1 MIVWLKEAISLSELK
16 LVSPLL
22 DGFNIG
28 DAISDH
34 DGVRCCPA
42 MRENSDEKYIVKV
55 ISVPA
60 SQRQLDALLLT
71 GAYKNAEAATDYFKS
86 LADDIVKEARL
97 LQQLAKLEGFLAYEN
112 WQIVPM
118 DRNELGYDIYLLGTY
133 KKSLDRFLRRN
144 AMTHLNAVNLG
155 IDLCAAL
162 SLCRRA
168 GFIYTDLKPS
178 NIFLSGQQ
186 EYRIG
191 DLGFAKLSAMKYTTL
206 PTKYISRYTPPELH
220 DSFET
225 LNPTVDTYAVGMILY
240 QIYNNGEIPFITKAP
255 LKYLPTPVNADY
267 ELAEIIQKAIDPNPR
282 KRYQTPIEMGQ
293 ALVSYMQRN
302 SVNDIPIVPPIVE
315 AVSAVEKTAPV
326 ESAPAAQEAEA
337 PAEVAEVLPEQSEEL
352 RFMEELVSDETA
364 PDADAGDD
372 QVDARMS
379 PEVDMILAQ
388 ADDLISHQ
396 PDIAAEIREADALE
410 ETAEEPAGL
419 SEVHAPEIPE
429 EAAEGT
435 SEEAAGEAVEVIPE
449 EAEPEETAAGEP
461 GTGPEDMAEVTA
473 DLENT
478 ETGEVVG
485 TTKTPEAESDDAFL
499 LSLADLEDEEDDT
512 TESLFDC
519 SGIPSKPLSAVL
531 TAQGEDDFF
540 TDAKPPRKKRGWLV
554 LVVLLLIFG
563 LLCSGGFY
571 YYTNYYQLLI
581 DHMAIDGF
589 EDTLTINLTTD
600 ADESLLNVICTD
612 TYGNKQE
619 QTVSGG
625 KVVFTGLAPDTMYKI
640 VVETDKFHKVTGS
653 SSGSYTTAQET
664 NILEFTAKAG
674 TEHGSVILNFTAE
687 GPEAQEWNVSY
698 VTEGEDAKTVSFTG
712 RTTSING
719 LTVGKTYTFTL
730 FPPASADLYL
740 MGNTS
745 VEFEATNIVVAK
757 DVTIVSCND
766 GVLTTRWSAAEANP
780 NQSWTV
786 RCYSENGYSE
796 TVTVTDM
803 EARFNGISS
812 DASYTVE
819 VTAAG
824 MSQSARAYVTA
835 NPATI
840 TDVQI
845 SYAEGTGLTVTWASE
860 QAPEGGWLVMF
871 RVDGSD
877 TTEMAACTGTSAV
890 VKHVIPNATYDFEIK
905 AADASTVFG
914 GTAHF
919 DGIEATTFN
928 KYELSATYIESSL
941 CRTPNKEGWTHKDV
955 AKTDYTTSYAAG
967 ETASLVLYTS
977 SRFYLKDVDT
987 AVTFVIRNEEGRVL
1001 PTLTRTITKNWRTL
1015 WPGVGKY
1022 CYLDIPVM
1030 PTADGKYTVEV
1041 YFDGATVLTK
1051 NFSIITANG

>member
-1 MIVWLKEAISLSELK
+1 MSELK

-28 DAISDH
+28 EPISDH

-60 SQRQLDALLLT
+60 SQRQLDALLFT
-71 GAYKNAEAATDYFKS
+71 GAYKNAEAAAEYFKS
-86 LADDIVKEARL
+86 LADDTVKEARL
-97 LQQLAKLEGFLAYEN
+97 LQQLAKLEGFLSYED

-118 DRNELGYDIYLLGTY
+118 DNNELGYDIYLLGTY
-133 KKSLDRFLRRN
+133 KKSLDRFMRRN

-178 NIFLSGQQ
+178 NIFISGQQ

-240 QIYNNGEIPFITKAP
+240 QIYNNGEIPFTTKAP

-282 KRYQTPIEMGQ
+282 KRFQTPIEMGQ

-302 SVNDIPIVPPIVE
+302 SINDIPIVPPIVE
-315 AVSAVEKTAPV
+315 PVAVAAKAAPTAKETEV
-326 ESAPAAQEAEA
+326 
-337 PAEVAEVLPEQSEEL
+337 PAEMAEVLPEQSEEL

-364 PDADAGDD
+364 PDAEAGDD
-372 QVDARMS
+372 QVDAQMS
-379 PEVDMILAQ
+379 AEADMILAQ

-396 PDIAAEIREADALE
+396 PDITVEAEE
-410 ETAEEPAGL
+410 EEIAEEPVEL
-419 SEVHAPEIPE
+419 SEEIPEEIPEDVSEEITEVVSEPLPEESEPE
-429 EAAEGT
+429 EAAE
-435 SEEAAGEAVEVIPE
+435 EEPEIVPEPIPEAVENIE
-449 EAEPEETAAGEP
+449 DIETEEDSQSDEAE
-461 GTGPEDMAEVTA
+461 
-473 DLENT
+473 
-478 ETGEVVG
+478 
-485 TTKTPEAESDDAFL
+485 DDDTAFL
-499 LSLADLEDEEDDT
+499 LSLSDMDAEEDDIT
-512 TESLFDC
+512 ASLFDC

-531 TAQGEDDFF
+531 TMQDEDDFF
-540 TDAKPPRKKRGWLV
+540 TDSKPPKKKRGWIGLV
-554 LVVLLLIFG
+554 ILLLIFG
-563 LLCSGGFY
+563 LLCGGGFY

-612 TYGNKQE
+612 TYGNKQQ

-625 KVVFTGLAPDTMYKI
+625 KVVFTGLTPDTMYKI
-640 VVETDKFHKVTGS
+640 VVETDKFHKVIGS
-653 SSGSYTTAQET
+653 SSGSYTTAEET

-674 TEHGSVILNFTAE
+674 MEHGSVVLNFTVE
-687 GPEAQEWNVSY
+687 GPESQDWNVSY
-698 VTEGEDAKTVSFTG
+698 VTEGEESKTVSFTG
-712 RTTSING
+712 RSTTING

-730 FPPASADLYL
+730 VPPASTDLYL
-740 MGNTS
+740 LGNTS

-766 GVLTTRWSAAEANP
+766 GVLTTRWSAAETNA

-796 TVTVTDM
+796 TVTVTEM
-803 EARFNGISS
+803 EAHFSGISP

-824 MSQSARAYVTA
+824 MSHSARAFVTD

-840 TDVQI
+840 TDVQVA
-845 SYAEGTGLTVTWASE
+845 YTEGTGLTLSWASE
-860 QAPEGGWLVMF
+860 QEPEGGWLVMF

-877 TTEMAACTGTSAV
+877 TTEMAACSGTSAV

-928 KYELSATYIESSL
+928 KHSLSATFIESSL
-941 CRTPNKEGWTHKDV
+941 CRTPDKEGWTHEDV
-955 AKTDYTTSYAAG
+955 EKRDYTTSYAVG

-987 AVTFVIRNEEGRVL
+987 TVTFVIRNEEGRVL
-1001 PTLTRTITKNWRTL
+1001 PTLTRTITKNWQKL
-1015 WPGVGKY
+1015 WPGIGKY

-1051 NFSIITANG
+1051 NFSIITTNG

>member
-1 MIVWLKEAISLSELK
+1 MSELK

-22 DGFNIG
+22 DGFVIG
-28 DAISDH
+28 DVFSDH

-71 GAYKNAEAATDYFKS
+71 GAYRDAAAAAEYFQS
-86 LADDIVKEARL
+86 LADDTVKEARL
-97 LQQLAKLEGFLAYEN
+97 LQQLAKLEGFLSYEG

-118 DRNELGYDIYLLGTY
+118 DNNEVGYDIYLLGSY
-133 KKSLDRFLRRN
+133 KKSLDKFLRRN

-178 NIFLSGQQ
+178 NIFMSGQR

-240 QIYNNGEIPFITKAP
+240 QIYNNGEIPFATKAP
-255 LKYLPTPVNADY
+255 LKYLPTPLNADY
-267 ELAEIIQKAIDPNPR
+267 ELAEIIQKACDPNPR

-302 SVNDIPIVPPIVE
+302 SVNDVPIVPPTVE
-315 AVSAVEKTAPV
+315 NVPAAPV
-326 ESAPAAQEAEA
+326 QEAEPAVVEPATAETEA
-337 PAEVAEVLPEQSEEL
+337 PAEGVEVAETLPEQKPEEL

-364 PDADAGDD
+364 PDAEAGDD
-372 QVDARMS
+372 QVVAQMS
-379 PEVDMILAQ
+379 DEVDMMLAQ

-396 PDIAAEIREADALE
+396 PDITVEEAEVEK
-410 ETAEEPAGL
+410 AEEQ
-419 SEVHAPEIPE
+419 S
-429 EAAEGT
+429 EGT
-435 SEEAAGEAVEVIPE
+435 SEEPTEELPE
-449 EAEPEETAAGEP
+449 EAEPEAIVEAEPETVEEIASDVA
-461 GTGPEDMAEVTA
+461 EDFEDAETTEAAEVTENDNA
-473 DLENT
+473 D
-478 ETGEVVG
+478 
-485 TTKTPEAESDDAFL
+485 DDDAAFL
-499 LSLADLEDEEDDT
+499 LSLADIEAEDEEEDT
-512 TESLFDC
+512 SIDC
-519 SGIPSKPLSAVL
+519 GGISPEPILPPLTLEKS
-531 TAQGEDDFF
+531 EDFF
-540 TDAKPPRKKRGWLV
+540 ADTKPPKKKRGWV
-554 LVVLLLIFG
+554 VIVVLLLIFA
-563 LLCSGGFY
+563 LLGGGGFY

-589 EDTLTINLTTD
+589 EDTLTISLTTD
-600 ADESLLNVICTD
+600 ADESLLKVICTD

-619 QTVSGG
+619 QAVTDG
-625 KVVFTGLAPDTMYKI
+625 KVVFTGLTPDTMYKL
-640 VVETDKFHKVTGS
+640 VVETDEFHKVIGS
-653 SSGSYTTAQET
+653 SSGSYTTAEET
-664 NILEFTAKAG
+664 NIIEFTAKAG
-674 TEHGSVILNFTAE
+674 MEHGSVILNFTVE

-698 VTEGEDAKTVSFTG
+698 TAEGEDTKTVSFTG
-712 RTTSING
+712 HTATING
-719 LTVGKTYTFTL
+719 LTVGKSYTFTL
-730 FPPASADLYL
+730 VPPASTELYL
-740 MGNTS
+740 LGNTS

-757 DVTIVSCND
+757 DLAIVSCND
-766 GVLTTRWSAAEANP
+766 GVLTAQWSAPEASA

-796 TVTVTDM
+796 TITATDM
-803 EARFNGISS
+803 EAHFSGISA
-812 DASYTVE
+812 DAAYTVE

-824 MSQSARAYVTA
+824 MSQSARAFITA
-835 NPATI
+835 NPATV
-840 TDVQI
+840 TDVQVV
-845 SYAEGTGLTVTWASE
+845 YTEGTGLTVNWKSE
-860 QAPEGGWLVMF
+860 REPEGGWLIMF

-877 TTEMAACTGTSAV
+877 TTEMAECTGTSAV

-919 DGIEATTFN
+919 DGIEATKFN
-928 KYELSATYIESSL
+928 KYSLSATYIESSL
-941 CRTPNKEGWTHKDV
+941 CRTPNKEGWTHEDV
-955 AKTDYTTSYAAG
+955 DKQDYTTTYAVG

-987 AVTFVIRNEEGRVL
+987 AVTFVIRNEEARVI
-1001 PTLTRTITKNWRTL
+1001 PTLTRTITKNWRNL

-1030 PTADGKYTVEV
+1030 PTVDGKYTVEV

-1051 NFSIITANG
+1051 NFSIITTNG

>member
-1 MIVWLKEAISLSELK
+1 MSELK

-22 DGFNIG
+22 DGFNIA

-71 GAYKNAEAATDYFKS
+71 GAYKNAEAATEYFKS

-178 NIFLSGQQ
+178 NIFLSGQR

-240 QIYNNGEIPFITKAP
+240 QIYNNGEIPFTTKAP
-255 LKYLPTPVNADY
+255 LKYLSTPVNADY

-315 AVSAVEKTAPV
+315 AVPAAKKAAPV
-326 ESAPAAQEAEA
+326 VSEPAPQEAEA
-337 PAEVAEVLPEQSEEL
+337 PVAAEEALPEQPEEL
-352 RFMEELVSDETA
+352 RFMDKLVSDETA
-364 PDADAGDD
+364 PDANAGDD
-372 QVDARMS
+372 QLTARMS
-379 PEVDMILAQ
+379 DEVDMILAQ

-396 PDIAAEIREADALE
+396 PDIDVEVEEAEIEEAPAEEISEAVLDEATAEIAEESLEEVCEELPEEFEPEVPAAEEPEAEPELTAEAVEGIEDTE
-410 ETAEEPAGL
+410 TEEITETAE
-419 SEVHAPEIPE
+419 
-429 EAAEGT
+429 
-435 SEEAAGEAVEVIPE
+435 PE
-449 EAEPEETAAGEP
+449 EAE
-461 GTGPEDMAEVTA
+461 
-473 DLENT
+473 
-478 ETGEVVG
+478 
-485 TTKTPEAESDDAFL
+485 DDDTAFL
-499 LSLADLEDEEDDT
+499 LSLADFEDEEDDT

-540 TDAKPPRKKRGWLV
+540 TDAKPPKKKRGWIGLV
-554 LVVLLLIFG
+554 ILLLIFG
-563 LLCSGGFY
+563 LLCGGGFY

-619 QTVSGG
+619 QMVSGG

-640 VVETDKFHKVTGS
+640 VVETDKFHTVIGS

-674 TEHGSVILNFTAE
+674 MEHGSVVLNFTVE

-698 VTEGEDAKTVSFTG
+698 TAEGEESKTASFTG
-712 RTTSING
+712 HSATING
-719 LTVGKTYTFTL
+719 LTVGKIYTFTL
-730 FPPASADLYL
+730 VPPPSTDLYL

-766 GVLTTRWSAAEANP
+766 GVLTTRWSAADTNAN
-780 NQSWTV
+780 QAWTV

-803 EARFNGISS
+803 EAHFSGISS

-824 MSQSARAYVTA
+824 MSQSARAFVTA

-840 TDVQI
+840 TDVQVA
-845 SYAEGTGLTVTWASE
+845 YVEDTGLTMTWESE
-860 QAPEGGWLVMF
+860 REPEGGWLVMF

-890 VKHVIPNATYDFEIK
+890 VKYVIPNATYDFEIK

-919 DGIEATTFN
+919 DGIEATSFN

-941 CRTPNKEGWTHKDV
+941 CRNPGKEGWTHEDV
-955 AKTDYTTSYAAG
+955 EKTDYTTSYAVG
-967 ETASLVLYTS
+967 ENASLVLYTS

-1001 PTLTRTITKNWRTL
+1001 PTLTRTITKNWRNL

-1030 PTADGKYTVEV
+1030 PTVEGQYTIEV
-1041 YFDGATVLTK
+1041 YFDGAAVLEK
-1051 NFSIITANG
+1051 NFSIITTNG